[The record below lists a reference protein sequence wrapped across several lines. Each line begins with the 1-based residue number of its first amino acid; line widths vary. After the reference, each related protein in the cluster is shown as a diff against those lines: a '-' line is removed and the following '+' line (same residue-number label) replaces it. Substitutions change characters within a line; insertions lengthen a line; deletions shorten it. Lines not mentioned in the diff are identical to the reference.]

1 MFFQKKKG
9 TYQYL
14 KKAPVYQGIITLV
27 LLILPVGL
35 FFIGYSITGNF
46 KNLFTVFAVLGMLP
60 AAKYIVS
67 FIMYLRAEKF
77 SCKEGLYSVLKD
89 YEGKGAL
96 IGYDYY
102 MTSYSVNYPLYAAAA
117 GKNCLVGLLAN
128 PKSIAKDC
136 EEHIKEYLKKNEI
149 NDLTVKVFEASAE
162 DKFLDRVK
170 ALSESEDPIT
180 DTERRGFALL
190 SSLSL

>member
-14 KKAPVYQGIITLV
+14 KKAPVYQGIITLI

-77 SCKEGLYSVLKD
+77 SCPSALHEITNE
-89 YEGKGAL
+89 YERKGAY

-102 MTSYSVNYPLYAAAA
+102 LTSYSVNYPLYISAV
-117 GKNCLVGLLAN
+117 GKESMIAYLAN
-128 PKSIAKDC
+128 PKLHAKDC
-136 EEHIKEYLKKNEI
+136 EDHLKEYFKKNE
-149 NDLTVKVFEASAE
+149 LTDFPVKVFEE
-162 DKFLDRVK
+162 NQKDKFLDRLK
-170 ALSESEDPIT
+170 TISEST
-180 DTERRGFALL
+180 DELTDKEARAFALL
-190 SSLSL
+190 SSLSV